1 MNSHSVRAIEQRWS
15 MMQDDDELWFD
26 ALAGRAAPD
35 SAAAREGR
43 AMRAAMLARDVGNV
57 EVEQSDTAREQTLV
71 ARARREGVLSIAG
84 ATRRKPGS
92 LQLSLATAAIVCLA
106 LGFWAI
112 ERPRDNDAFVVRS
125 APDGS
130 PNGTVRIESN
140 DPEALKRRLLSD
152 LRAAGV
158 PANGYQ
164 RLGTEGI
171 DADLPEVLPDKVAAV
186 LDRYHLAPPA
196 DGVLRVEIAAPSR

>member
-1 MNSHSVRAIEQRWS
+1 
-15 MMQDDDELWFD
+15 MQDDDELWLD
-26 ALAGRAAPD
+26 ALAGRVAPD
-35 SAAAREGR
+35 SAAAREGL
-43 AMRAAMLARDVGNV
+43 AVRAAMLARDVGNV
-57 EVEQSDTAREQTLV
+57 EVEQSDAAREQILIE
-71 ARARREGVLSIAG
+71 RARRDGVLPMAG
-84 ATRRKPGS
+84 AARRKPSS

-125 APDGS
+125 APG
-130 PNGTVRIESN
+130 GTVRIESN
-140 DPEALKRRLLSD
+140 DPEALKRRLLAD

-158 PANGYQ
+158 SANGYQ
-164 RLGTEGI
+164 RLGAEGI
-171 DADLPEVLPDKVAAV
+171 DADLPEVLPEKVVAV

>member
-1 MNSHSVRAIEQRWS
+1 
-15 MMQDDDELWFD
+15 MMQDDDELWLD
-26 ALAGRAAPD
+26 ALAGRATPD

-43 AMRAAMLARDVGNV
+43 ETRAAMLARDVGNV
-57 EVEQSDTAREQTLV
+57 EVEQRDAAREQTLIE
-71 ARARREGVLSIAG
+71 RARRDGVLPIAG
-84 ATRRKPGS
+84 AERQKPSS
-92 LQLSLATAAIVCLA
+92 LRLSLATAAIVCLA

-158 PANGYQ
+158 SANGYQ
-164 RLGTEGI
+164 RLGAQGI
-171 DADLPEVLPDKVAAV
+171 DADLPEILPEKVAAV

-196 DGVLRVEIAAPSR
+196 EGVLRVEIAAPSR